1 MHFLVNKVKLEC
13 EKISKDSHVIIY
25 WWQEI
30 LATILYLHSHG
41 YNIKMVFSNTPQYQ
55 PTCRLPNDENIL
67 EEHNWHCFLPVM
79 VNFLPSTDS
88 CGIYYSPKYQTGIRF
103 LMEPKEKNKIT
114 YFSLSW
120 KETLKL
126 KKNSRSNLSSP
137 AAENF
142 LSQLLIGVLCEKSS
156 HSREI
161 LLNVEGSI
169 VKKTMA
175 PLCSQITGKYHM
187 FLSKIIRDCD
197 KKRPITVSHS

>member
-1 MHFLVNKVKLEC
+1 
-13 EKISKDSHVIIY
+13 
-25 WWQEI
+25 
-30 LATILYLHSHG
+30 
-41 YNIKMVFSNTPQYQ
+41 
-55 PTCRLPNDENIL
+55 
-67 EEHNWHCFLPVM
+67 M

-103 LMEPKEKNKIT
+103 LMEPKEKKQNNVNLAI
-114 YFSLSW
+114 
-120 KETLKL
+120 LKRDT
-126 KKNSRSNLSSP
+126 KTEKNSRSNLSSP

-187 FLSKIIRDCD
+187 FLSVTKSGQLLSIIRSMQCVF
-197 KKRPITVSHS
+197 KGQHTLKHFVS